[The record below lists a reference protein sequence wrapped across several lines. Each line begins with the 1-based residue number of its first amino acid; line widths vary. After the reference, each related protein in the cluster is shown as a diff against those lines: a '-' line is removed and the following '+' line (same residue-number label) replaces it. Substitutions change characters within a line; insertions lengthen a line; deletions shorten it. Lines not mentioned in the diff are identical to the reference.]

1 MLHKLY
7 KSFLYSSSMLVV
19 LGGFLVTGCSDDE
32 NDGAPFNTASYLGV
46 KNNTDIVLQPLV
58 YSFNGVSF
66 RMIPVKGSYFLMGS
80 SHKGADDDEKPVHSV
95 LLSDY
100 YIGETEVTQALWNAV
115 MESNPS
121 KFTGNLRRPVEC
133 VTWADCYTFISKL
146 NSLTGASFHLPT
158 EAQWEFAARGGT
170 LSKGYDYSGGNY
182 SALKNVAWYYF
193 NSSSSTHPVASK
205 LPNELGL
212 YDMSGNVAEWCFD
225 WYGPYS
231 STLQINPTGS
241 YNGTYRVIRGG
252 SWYDFSECEVSHREV
267 GSPSKKYSDVG
278 LRLAL

>member
-66 RMIPVKGSYFLMGS
+66 RMIPIKGASFQMGS
-80 SHKGADDDEKPVHSV
+80 NSGDDDEKPVHTV

-100 YIGETEVTQALWNAV
+100 YIGETEVTQALWKAV
-115 MESNPS
+115 MGDNPS
-121 KFTGNLRRPVEC
+121 KFTGNLQRPVEC
-133 VTWADCYTFISKL
+133 VTWADCNTFISKL
-146 NSLTGASFHLPT
+146 NSLTGAYFHLPT
-158 EAQWEFAARGGT
+158 EAQWEFAAKGGT
-170 LSKGYDYSGGNY
+170 LSKGYKFSGGNY
-182 SALKNVAWYYF
+182 SALENVAWYYS

-212 YDMSGNVAEWCFD
+212 YDMSGNVAEWCLD

-231 STLQINPTGS
+231 STSQINPTGS

-252 SWYDFSECEVSHREV
+252 SWYHTSSKCRATYRMN
-267 GSPSKKYSDVG
+267 GSPSDKYSDGG